1 MVADSKPQEVSMLR
15 ITKLTD
21 YGIVLLVQ
29 FANDEKRRSRNA
41 RTMAEATSLPLP
53 VVSKI
58 LKSLAQ
64 GGLLSSQ
71 RGARGGYTLSRRP
84 EDVNVAEIIDALEG
98 PIALMECSAGPGH
111 CNQETNCQVRDPW
124 QRINQAILET
134 LKHVTLRELVSEPQE
149 EFLYL
154 ESTETGE
161 SHVEHN

>member
-1 MVADSKPQEVSMLR
+1 MLR

-29 FANDEKRRSRNA
+29 LANDETGASQNA
-41 RTMAEATSLPLP
+41 RSMAEATSLPLP

-64 GGLLSSQ
+64 GGLLTSQ
-71 RGARGGYTLSRRP
+71 RGAKGGYTLSRQP
-84 EDVNVAEIIDALEG
+84 EEVNVAEIIDALEG

-111 CNQETNCQVRDPW
+111 CEQETICAVRDPW

-134 LKHVTLRELVSEPQE
+134 LKHVTLRELVGEPRE

-154 ESTETGE
+154 DSAKPGE
-161 SHVEHN
+161 SHVERN

>member
-1 MVADSKPQEVSMLR
+1 MLR

-29 FANDEKRRSRNA
+29 LANGEKQRSQNA
-41 RTMAEATSLPLP
+41 RSMAEATSLPLP

-64 GGLLSSQ
+64 GGLLTSQ
-71 RGARGGYTLSRRP
+71 RGAKGGYALARRP
-84 EDVNVAEIIDALEG
+84 EEINVAEIIDALEG

-111 CNQETNCQVRDPW
+111 CEQETSCPVRDPW

-134 LKHVTLRELVSEPQE
+134 LKHVTLRELVGEPQK
-149 EFLYL
+149 EFLYV
-154 ESTETGE
+154 ESTETE
-161 SHVEHN
+161 EKHVEQH

>member
-1 MVADSKPQEVSMLR
+1 MLR

-29 FANDEKRRSRNA
+29 LASDETGTSQNA

-64 GGLLSSQ
+64 GGLLTSQ
-71 RGARGGYTLSRRP
+71 RGAKGGYTLARRA

-98 PIALMECSAGPGH
+98 PIALMECNVGPGR
-111 CNQETNCQVRDPW
+111 CEQETNCAVRDPW
-124 QRINQAILET
+124 QRINQAIRET
-134 LKHVTLRELVSEPQE
+134 LRHVTLRELVGEPQGD
-149 EFLYL
+149 FLYL
-154 ESTETGE
+154 ESAETGE
-161 SHVEHN
+161 THVERN

>member
-1 MVADSKPQEVSMLR
+1 MLR

-29 FANDEKRRSRNA
+29 LANGGKQGSQNA
-41 RTMAEATSLPLP
+41 RSMAEATSLPLP

-64 GGLLSSQ
+64 GGLLTSQ
-71 RGARGGYTLSRRP
+71 RGAKGGYTLARRP

-98 PIALMECSAGPGH
+98 PIALMECNVGPGH
-111 CNQETNCQVRDPW
+111 CDQETNCAVRDPW

-134 LKHVTLRELVSEPQE
+134 LKHVTLRELVGEPQK

-154 ESTETGE
+154 ESAE
-161 SHVEHN
+161 SEGKHVERH

>member
-1 MVADSKPQEVSMLR
+1 MLR

-21 YGIVLLVQ
+21 YGIVLLAQ
-29 FANDEKRRSRNA
+29 LASDGSGASQNA
-41 RTMAEATSLPLP
+41 RSMAEATSLPLP

-64 GGLLSSQ
+64 GGLLTSQ
-71 RGARGGYTLSRRP
+71 RGAKGGYTLSRRP

-111 CNQETNCQVRDPW
+111 CEQERSCAVRDPW

-134 LKHVTLRELVSEPQE
+134 LRHVTLRELVGPPPEP
-149 EFLYL
+149 FLYL
-154 ESTETGE
+154 DSGESGE
-161 SHVEHN
+161 SHVERN

>member
-1 MVADSKPQEVSMLR
+1 MLR

-29 FANDEKRRSRNA
+29 LAGDESGSSKNA

-64 GGLLSSQ
+64 GGLLNSQ
-71 RGARGGYTLSRRP
+71 RGAKGGYALARRP
-84 EDVNVAEIIDALEG
+84 EEVSVAEIIDALEG
-98 PIALMECSAGPGH
+98 PIALMECSVGPGH
-111 CNQETNCQVRDPW
+111 CEQETNCQVRNPW

-134 LKHVTLRELVSEPQE
+134 LKHVTLRELATPPQE
-149 EFLYL
+149 EILYL
-154 ESTETGE
+154 EPVDTGE
-161 SHVEHN
+161 EHVEHN

>member
-1 MVADSKPQEVSMLR
+1 MLR

-29 FANDEKRRSRNA
+29 LANGEKQGNQNA

-64 GGLLSSQ
+64 GGLLTSQ
-71 RGARGGYTLSRRP
+71 RGAKGGYTLARRP

-98 PIALMECSAGPGH
+98 PIALMECSVGPGH
-111 CNQETNCQVRDPW
+111 CDQETCCPVRDPW

-134 LKHVTLRELVSEPQE
+134 LNHVTLRELVGEPQE

-154 ESTETGE
+154 ESAETEGK
-161 SHVEHN
+161 HVEHH

>member
-1 MVADSKPQEVSMLR
+1 MLR

-29 FANDEKRRSRNA
+29 LANGEKGGTQNA
-41 RTMAEATSLPLP
+41 RRLAEATSLPLP

-64 GGLLSSQ
+64 GGLLTSQ
-71 RGARGGYTLSRRP
+71 RGAKGGYALARRP
-84 EDVNVAEIIDALEG
+84 EDVTVAEIIVALEG

-111 CNQETNCQVRDPW
+111 CEQETGCPVRDPW

-134 LKHVTLRELVSEPQE
+134 LKHVTLRELVGAPQE
-149 EFLYL
+149 EFLYP
-154 ESTETGE
+154 ESAETGE
-161 SHVEHN
+161 SHVEHG